1 MLETLADQTRRLSI
15 VELSALTG
23 LHGNTVREHLGA
35 LVASGL
41 AQRHRASA
49 EGRGRPAWLYGAAPA
64 KGRDGRE
71 YAALAT
77 ALAGQLARTSAHPA
91 ADALAAGSEW
101 GRQLAEPVSADG
113 PLDTRKQVVRILDE
127 LGFDPDPD
135 GEWKN
140 VKLRSCPLL
149 DAARDQPDV
158 VCGVHHGIVKGAI
171 QSLGAD
177 PDGTELHAF
186 HEPGAC
192 CLTLPAS

>member
-1 MLETLADQTRRLSI
+1 MLEMLSDQDRPLSI
-15 VELSALTG
+15 AELSALTG
-23 LHGNTVREHLGA
+23 LHGNTVREHLDS
-35 LVASGL
+35 LVRTGL
-41 AQRHRASA
+41 AQRNHGSV
-49 EGRGRPAWLYGAAPA
+49 EGRGRPAWQYSAMPA
-64 KGRDGRE
+64 RGHEGRE

-77 ALAGQLARTSAHPA
+77 ALAGQLARTSAHPVV
-91 ADALAAGSEW
+91 DAVAAGSEW

-113 PLDTRKQVVRILDE
+113 PLDTRKQVVRMLDE

-135 GEWKN
+135 GEWKI

-158 VCGVHHGIVKGAI
+158 VCGVHHGIVKGAL